1 MELWG
6 GKLVVVE
13 NAGTPFYSNLVK
25 ARRKTGVNESNTF
38 ELFQYKRHIKKCPT
52 CNKIQI
58 MKM

>member
-13 NAGTPFYSNLVK
+13 NAGAPFYSNLVK

-38 ELFQYKRHIKKCPT
+38 ELFQ
-52 CNKIQI
+52 
-58 MKM
+58 